1 MKALERVSA
10 AAAEA
15 AGTLARLLLLFVVCI
30 LFLQVVLRFGF
41 NAALPWPEEASR
53 YAMIWVVMLVGSVL
67 VRDEQLITVDFFD
80 RFWPRRVIV
89 ARNVLYRVLLF
100 AVLAVLMVEGWKQAV
115 TAWPRTTAA
124 TQISWFWPYLAVPL
138 GAGLM
143 LFQMAFL
150 VVRDVARFSAKGAA
164 R

>member
-10 AAAEA
+10 ALAQA
-15 AGTLARLLLLFVVCI
+15 AGTLAKLLLSFVVCI

-53 YAMIWVVMLVGSVL
+53 YAMIWVVMLIGSVL

-80 RFWPRRVIV
+80 RFWPRRVIA

-100 AVLAVLMVEGWKQAV
+100 VVLAVLMVEGWKQAA

-150 VVRDVARFSAKGAA
+150 VVRDVSRVLAKGAA

>member
-10 AAAEA
+10 ALAQA
-15 AGTLARLLLLFVVCI
+15 AGTLAKLLLSFVVCI

-53 YAMIWVVMLVGSVL
+53 YAMIWVVMLVGSAL

-80 RFWPRRVIV
+80 RFWPRRVIAV
-89 ARNVLYRVLLF
+89 RNVLYRVLLF
-100 AVLAVLMVEGWKQAV
+100 VVLAVLMVEGWKQAA

-150 VVRDVARFSAKGAA
+150 VVRDVSRVLAKGAA